1 MTKNLNFP
9 FFSVALLIGFAAAR
23 SGPYNPSTSQQSE
36 KRITL
41 PPVTVSQLN
50 IIVTALQTCDCP
62 SKSTPELLNSF
73 VSSARQQAPEWFGLK
88 ADSTKKGGKP

>member
-1 MTKNLNFP
+1 MKLHPTLAFLVP
-9 FFSVALLIGFAAAR
+9 VAFLVIGTVTR
-23 SGPYNPSTSQQSE
+23 PQQTE

-41 PPVTVSQLN
+41 PPVTASQLN

-73 VSSARQQAPEWFGLK
+73 VGSARQQAPEWFGLK
-88 ADSTKKGGKP
+88 ADTTKKGGKP